1 MTKSPKK
8 TPASRP
14 SATRTPKRKP
24 GSTVGDDG
32 MNQATVE
39 EFEREDMGIAPKE

>member
-8 TPASRP
+8 TPASNA
-14 SATRTPKRKP
+14 SRTPKRKP
-24 GSTVGDDG
+24 RSGVGDKG